1 MIEILILSLVQGITE
16 FIPVSSSS
24 HLVIFSKFLNF
35 ENQSLMV
42 DVSLHIG
49 SFLAVITFFHKEII
63 NFINNKN
70 LFFKIILSSIPVMIT
85 GFFLVELNL
94 IDNLRNIKIIGWM
107 TVIFG
112 VLLFLSDKF
121 KLSKNLNNNFTFKN
135 ALIIGFF
142 QTLALI
148 PGVSRS
154 GITITGA
161 RLLSF
166 ERIDAAKIS
175 FLMSIPVLGAIS
187 IFGLKELYS
196 TNDLNLS
203 TLSLTS
209 MIFSFICSL
218 VTIKFFLL
226 YVKKFSLLIFVIYRI
241 ILGTFLLF
249 ISYL

>member
-24 HLVIFSKFLNF
+24 HLVIFSTFLNF

>member
-1 MIEILILSLVQGITE
+1 MVEVLILSLVQGITE

-24 HLVIFSKFLNF
+24 HLIIFSKFLNF
-35 ENQSLMV
+35 DNQSLMV

-63 NFINNKN
+63 NFVKNKN

-107 TVIFG
+107 TIIFG

-121 KLSKNLNNNFTFKN
+121 KLSKNLNSNFTFKN

-175 FLMSIPVLGAIS
+175 FLMSIPVLGTIS
-187 IFGLKELYS
+187 IFGLKELYL
-196 TNDLNLS
+196 TNDLSLS

-209 MIFSFICSL
+209 TVFSFICSL

-226 YVKKFSLLIFVIYRI
+226 YVKKFSLIIFVIYRI

>member
-1 MIEILILSLVQGITE
+1 MVEVLILSLVQGITE

-24 HLVIFSKFLNF
+24 HLIIFSKFLNF
-35 ENQSLMV
+35 DNQSLLV

-63 NFINNKN
+63 NFVKNKN

-107 TVIFG
+107 TIIFG

-121 KLSKNLNNNFTFKN
+121 KLSKNLNSNFTFKN

-175 FLMSIPVLGAIS
+175 FLMSIPVLGTIS
-187 IFGLKELYS
+187 IFGLKELYL
-196 TNDLNLS
+196 TNDLSLS

-209 MIFSFICSL
+209 TVFSFICSL

-226 YVKKFSLLIFVIYRI
+226 YVKKFSLIIFVIYRI

>member
-1 MIEILILSLVQGITE
+1 MVEVLILSLVQGITE

-24 HLVIFSKFLNF
+24 HLIIFSKFLNF
-35 ENQSLMV
+35 DNQSLMV

-63 NFINNKN
+63 NFVKNKN

-107 TVIFG
+107 TIIFG

-121 KLSKNLNNNFTFKN
+121 KLSKNLNSNFTFKN

-187 IFGLKELYS
+187 IFGLKELYL
-196 TNDLNLS
+196 TNDLSLS

-209 MIFSFICSL
+209 TVFSFICSL

>member
-1 MIEILILSLVQGITE
+1 MVEVLILSLVQGITE

-24 HLVIFSKFLNF
+24 HLIIFSKFLNF
-35 ENQSLMV
+35 DNQSLMV

-49 SFLAVITFFHKEII
+49 SLLAVITFFHKEII
-63 NFINNKN
+63 NFVKNKN

-107 TVIFG
+107 TIIFG

-121 KLSKNLNNNFTFKN
+121 KLSKNLNSNFTFKN

-187 IFGLKELYS
+187 IFGLKELYL
-196 TNDLNLS
+196 TNDLSLS

-209 MIFSFICSL
+209 TVFSFICSL

>member
-1 MIEILILSLVQGITE
+1 MVEVLILSLVQGITE

-24 HLVIFSKFLNF
+24 HLIIFSKFLNF
-35 ENQSLMV
+35 DNQSLMV

-63 NFINNKN
+63 NFVKNKN

-107 TVIFG
+107 TIIFG

-121 KLSKNLNNNFTFKN
+121 KLSKNLNSNFTFKN

-226 YVKKFSLLIFVIYRI
+226 YVKKFSLIIFVIYRI

>member
-1 MIEILILSLVQGITE
+1 MVEVLILSLVQGITE

-24 HLVIFSKFLNF
+24 HLIIFSKFLNF
-35 ENQSLMV
+35 DNQSLMV

-63 NFINNKN
+63 NFVKNKN

-107 TVIFG
+107 TIIFG

-175 FLMSIPVLGAIS
+175 FLMSIPVLGTIS
-187 IFGLKELYS
+187 IFGLKELYL
-196 TNDLNLS
+196 TNDLSLS

-209 MIFSFICSL
+209 TVFSFICSL

-226 YVKKFSLLIFVIYRI
+226 YVKKFSLIIFVIYRI

>member
-1 MIEILILSLVQGITE
+1 MVEVLILSLVQGITE

-24 HLVIFSKFLNF
+24 HLIIFSKFLNF
-35 ENQSLMV
+35 DNQSLMV

-63 NFINNKN
+63 NFVKNKN

-107 TVIFG
+107 TIIFG

-121 KLSKNLNNNFTFKN
+121 KLSKNLNSNFTFKN

-175 FLMSIPVLGAIS
+175 FLMSIPVLGTIS
-187 IFGLKELYS
+187 IFGLKELYL
-196 TNDLNLS
+196 TNDLSLS

-209 MIFSFICSL
+209 TVFSFICSL